1 MSPSGK
7 AEAFDAS
14 MRRFESYHPSQ
25 YIMDNKVI
33 FTGGSN
39 PQLAT
44 KVAEN
49 LNANLGA
56 IKVGTFSDG
65 EINVEIAENVRGKDT
80 FVIQSTNFPAEKNLM
95 ELILIIDALKR
106 ASVRSITAVI
116 PYFGYSRQDRRIRSA
131 RVPISA
137 KVVADMLSNAG
148 VTRIITLDIHSE
160 QIQGFFSF
168 PMDNIYTANLMVKD
182 LLDNHNVEDLQVV
195 SPDTGGVIRARS
207 VAKTLGVKDLAIID
221 KRREKA
227 NESEVINLIGDVE
240 NKVCIVPDDLIDTAG
255 TLSNA
260 SHALKEKGAKEIIA
274 YITHPVLSG
283 NAIENLNNSAIDKL
297 VVSNSIDIGD
307 KSKKCPKIDVFDIS
321 PILSQAITCL
331 LYTSPSP
338 RDRVLSRM
346 PSSA

>member
-25 YIMDNKVI
+25 YKMDNKVI
-33 FTGGSN
+33 FTGSSN
-39 PQLAT
+39 PQLASQI
-44 KVAEN
+44 AEN
-49 LNANLGA
+49 LNVNLGSL
-56 IKVGTFSDG
+56 KLGTFSDG
-65 EINVEIAENVRGKDT
+65 EINVEITENVRGKDT

-137 KVVADMLSNAG
+137 KVVADMLTNAG
-148 VTRIITLDIHSE
+148 VSRIITLDIHSE

-168 PMDNIYTANLMVKD
+168 PMDNIYTANLMVKG
-182 LLDNHNVEDLQVV
+182 LLDKYSVENLQVV

-207 VAKTLGVKDLAIID
+207 VAKTLGVQDLAIID

-260 SHALKEKGAKEIIA
+260 SHALKNKGAKEIIA

-321 PILSQAITCL
+321 PILSQAIIRLMTGESISEL
-331 LYTSPSP
+331 FT
-338 RDRVLSRM
+338 
-346 PSSA
+346 

>member
-1 MSPSGK
+1 
-7 AEAFDAS
+7 
-14 MRRFESYHPSQ
+14 
-25 YIMDNKVI
+25 MDNKVI

-65 EINVEIAENVRGKDT
+65 EINVEITENVRGKDT

-182 LLDNHNVEDLQVV
+182 LLDNHSVEDLQVV

-321 PILSQAITCL
+321 PILSQAITRL
-331 LYTSPSP
+331 MTGESISELFS
-338 RDRVLSRM
+338 
-346 PSSA
+346 

>member
-25 YIMDNKVI
+25 FKMNNRVI
-33 FTGGSN
+33 FTGSSN
-39 PQLAT
+39 PQLAL

-49 LNANLGA
+49 LDTKLGA
-56 IKVGTFSDG
+56 IQVGTFSDG
-65 EINVEIAENVRGKDT
+65 EINVEINENVRGKDT

-106 ASVRSITAVI
+106 ASVKSITAVI
-116 PYFGYSRQDRRIRSA
+116 PYFGYSRQDRRVRSA

-137 KVVADMLSNAG
+137 KVVADMLTNAG

-168 PMDNIYTANLMVKD
+168 PMDNIYTANLMVTD
-182 LLDNHNVEDLQVV
+182 LLDNYNVEDLQVV

-260 SHALKEKGAKEIIA
+260 SHALKEQGAKEIIA

-283 NAIENLNNSAIDKL
+283 NALENLNNSAINRL

-321 PILSQAITCL
+321 PILSQAIIRLMTGESISEL
-331 LYTSPSP
+331 FT
-338 RDRVLSRM
+338 
-346 PSSA
+346 

>member
-14 MRRFESYHPSQ
+14 MRRFESYHPRQ
-25 YIMDNKVI
+25 HIMDNKVI

-321 PILSQAITCL
+321 PILSQAITRL
-331 LYTSPSP
+331 MTGESISELFS
-338 RDRVLSRM
+338 
-346 PSSA
+346 

>member
-1 MSPSGK
+1 
-7 AEAFDAS
+7 
-14 MRRFESYHPSQ
+14 
-25 YIMDNKVI
+25 MDNKVL

-65 EINVEIAENVRGKDT
+65 EINIEITENVRGKDT

-148 VTRIITLDIHSE
+148 ITRIITLDIHSE

-321 PILSQAITCL
+321 PILSQAITRL
-331 LYTSPSP
+331 MTGESISELFS
-338 RDRVLSRM
+338 
-346 PSSA
+346 

>member
-25 YIMDNKVI
+25 YKMNNKVL
-33 FTGGSN
+33 FTGSSN
-39 PQLAT
+39 PQLAI

-49 LNANLGA
+49 LDANLGA

-65 EINVEIAENVRGKDT
+65 EINVEINENVRGKDT
-80 FVIQSTNFPAEKNLM
+80 FVIQSTNYPAEKNLM

-106 ASVRSITAVI
+106 ASVKSITAVI

-137 KVVADMLSNAG
+137 KVVADMLTNAG

-168 PMDNIYTANLMVKD
+168 PMDNIYTANLMVKN
-182 LLDNHNVEDLQVV
+182 LLDNYSVEDLQVV

-207 VAKTLGVKDLAIID
+207 VAKTLGVQDLAIID

-227 NESEVINLIGDVE
+227 NESQVINLIGDVE

-283 NAIENLNNSAIDKL
+283 NAVENLNNSAIDKL

-321 PILSQAITCL
+321 PILSQAITRL
-331 LYTSPSP
+331 MTGESISELFT
-338 RDRVLSRM
+338 
-346 PSSA
+346 

>member
-65 EINVEIAENVRGKDT
+65 EINVEITENVRGKDT

-321 PILSQAITCL
+321 PILSQAITRL
-331 LYTSPSP
+331 MTGESISELFS
-338 RDRVLSRM
+338 
-346 PSSA
+346 

>member
-1 MSPSGK
+1 
-7 AEAFDAS
+7 
-14 MRRFESYHPSQ
+14 
-25 YIMDNKVI
+25 MDNKVI

-240 NKVCIVPDDLIDTAG
+240 NKICIVPDDLIDTAG

-260 SHALKEKGAKEIIA
+260 SHTLKERGAKEIIA

-283 NAIENLNNSAIDKL
+283 NAVENLNNSAIDKL

-321 PILSQAITCL
+321 PILSQAITRL
-331 LYTSPSP
+331 MTGESISELFS
-338 RDRVLSRM
+338 
-346 PSSA
+346 

>member
-182 LLDNHNVEDLQVV
+182 LLDNYNVEDLQVV

-240 NKVCIVPDDLIDTAG
+240 NKICIVPDDLIDTAG

-260 SHALKEKGAKEIIA
+260 SHALKERGAKEIIA

-283 NAIENLNNSAIDKL
+283 NAVENLNNSAIDRL

-321 PILSQAITCL
+321 PILSQAITRL
-331 LYTSPSP
+331 MTGESISELFS
-338 RDRVLSRM
+338 
-346 PSSA
+346 

>member
-1 MSPSGK
+1 
-7 AEAFDAS
+7 
-14 MRRFESYHPSQ
+14 
-25 YIMDNKVI
+25 MDNKVL

-44 KVAEN
+44 KVAQN

-65 EINVEIAENVRGKDT
+65 EINVEITENVRGKDT

-240 NKVCIVPDDLIDTAG
+240 NKICIVPDDLIDTAG

-260 SHALKEKGAKEIIA
+260 SHALKERGAKEIIA

-283 NAIENLNNSAIDKL
+283 NAVENLNNSAIDKL

-321 PILSQAITCL
+321 PILSQAITRL
-331 LYTSPSP
+331 MTGESISELFS
-338 RDRVLSRM
+338 
-346 PSSA
+346 

>member
-25 YIMDNKVI
+25 FKMNNRVI
-33 FTGGSN
+33 FTGSSN
-39 PQLAT
+39 PQLAL

-49 LNANLGA
+49 LDAKLGA
-56 IKVGTFSDG
+56 IQVGTFSDG
-65 EINVEIAENVRGKDT
+65 EINVEINENVRGKDT

-106 ASVRSITAVI
+106 ASVKSITAVI
-116 PYFGYSRQDRRIRSA
+116 PYFGYSRQDRRVRSA

-137 KVVADMLSNAG
+137 KVVADMLTNAG

-182 LLDNHNVEDLQVV
+182 LLDNYNVEDLQVV

-260 SHALKEKGAKEIIA
+260 SHALKDKGAKEIIA

-283 NAIENLNNSAIDKL
+283 NALENLNNSAINRL

-321 PILSQAITCL
+321 PILSQAIIRLMTGESISEL
-331 LYTSPSP
+331 FT
-338 RDRVLSRM
+338 
-346 PSSA
+346 

>member
-1 MSPSGK
+1 
-7 AEAFDAS
+7 
-14 MRRFESYHPSQ
+14 
-25 YIMDNKVI
+25 MDNKVL

-65 EINVEIAENVRGKDT
+65 EINVEITENVRGKDT

-240 NKVCIVPDDLIDTAG
+240 NKICIVPDDLIDTAG
-255 TLSNA
+255 TLGNA
-260 SHALKEKGAKEIIA
+260 SHALKERGAKEIIA

-283 NAIENLNNSAIDKL
+283 NAVENLNNSAIDKL

-321 PILSQAITCL
+321 PILSQAITRL
-331 LYTSPSP
+331 MTGESISELFS
-338 RDRVLSRM
+338 
-346 PSSA
+346 

>member
-1 MSPSGK
+1 
-7 AEAFDAS
+7 
-14 MRRFESYHPSQ
+14 
-25 YIMDNKVI
+25 MDNKVL

-56 IKVGTFSDG
+56 IEVGTFSDG
-65 EINVEIAENVRGKDT
+65 EINVEITENVRGKDT

-195 SPDTGGVIRARS
+195 SQDTGGVIRARS

-321 PILSQAITCL
+321 PILSQAITRL
-331 LYTSPSP
+331 MTGESISELFS
-338 RDRVLSRM
+338 
-346 PSSA
+346 

>member
-1 MSPSGK
+1 
-7 AEAFDAS
+7 
-14 MRRFESYHPSQ
+14 
-25 YIMDNKVI
+25 MDNKVI

-65 EINVEIAENVRGKDT
+65 EINVEITENVRGKDT

-255 TLSNA
+255 TISNA

-321 PILSQAITCL
+321 PILSQAITRL
-331 LYTSPSP
+331 MTGESISELFS
-338 RDRVLSRM
+338 
-346 PSSA
+346 

>member
-25 YIMDNKVI
+25 YKMNNRVI
-33 FTGGSN
+33 FTGSSN
-39 PQLAT
+39 PQLAL

-49 LNANLGA
+49 LDANLGA

-65 EINVEIAENVRGKDT
+65 EINVEINENVRGKDT

-260 SHALKEKGAKEIIA
+260 SHALKERGAKEIIA

-283 NAIENLNNSAIDKL
+283 NAVENLNNSAIDKL

-321 PILSQAITCL
+321 PILSQAITRL
-331 LYTSPSP
+331 MTGESISELFS
-338 RDRVLSRM
+338 
-346 PSSA
+346 

>member
-1 MSPSGK
+1 
-7 AEAFDAS
+7 
-14 MRRFESYHPSQ
+14 
-25 YIMDNKVI
+25 MDNKVI

-240 NKVCIVPDDLIDTAG
+240 NKICIVPDDLIDTAG

-283 NAIENLNNSAIDKL
+283 NAVENLNNSAIDKL

-321 PILSQAITCL
+321 PILSQAITRL
-331 LYTSPSP
+331 MTGESISELFS
-338 RDRVLSRM
+338 
-346 PSSA
+346 

>member
-1 MSPSGK
+1 
-7 AEAFDAS
+7 
-14 MRRFESYHPSQ
+14 
-25 YIMDNKVI
+25 MDNKVL

-65 EINVEIAENVRGKDT
+65 EINVEITENVRGKDT

-168 PMDNIYTANLMVKD
+168 PMDNIYTANLMVRD

-321 PILSQAITCL
+321 PVLSQAITRL
-331 LYTSPSP
+331 MTGESISELFS
-338 RDRVLSRM
+338 
-346 PSSA
+346 